1 VRVKVHAMVMVSALV
16 EVDLPADV
24 SQPASAK
31 VEEPTVQFVPSIA
44 IIGGELADQGQMAQ
58 TIAFASNAL
67 AQRMLLQSEQLLKQ
81 VGERVEQDMAEPV
94 ARG

>member
-1 VRVKVHAMVMVSALV
+1 
-16 EVDLPADV
+16 
-24 SQPASAK
+24 
-31 VEEPTVQFVPSIA
+31 
-44 IIGGELADQGQMAQ
+44 MAQ